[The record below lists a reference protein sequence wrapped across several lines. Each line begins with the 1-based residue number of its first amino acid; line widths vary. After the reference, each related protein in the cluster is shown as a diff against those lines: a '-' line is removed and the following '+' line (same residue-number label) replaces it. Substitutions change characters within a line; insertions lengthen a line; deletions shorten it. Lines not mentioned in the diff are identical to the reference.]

1 MTDELENASG
11 RSRHLLMITDDAWA
25 ALLQHADIE
34 GYSAS
39 NLCEYLMAKY
49 AEMEAPPVFAMPT
62 DLERESRKK
71 GRTVYINDAVWNDFL
86 GVKVYQ
92 GRSISEIV
100 EQLVRAYTGLP
111 LGDRLE

>member
-1 MTDELENASG
+1 MDEPKNARG

-49 AEMEAPPVFAMPT
+49 AEMEAPPIFAMPA
-62 DLERESRKK
+62 DLERKSRKK
-71 GRTVYINDAVWNDFL
+71 GRTIYLNDSVWNDFL
-86 GVKVYQ
+86 GIKVYQ

-111 LGDRLE
+111 LGDQLG